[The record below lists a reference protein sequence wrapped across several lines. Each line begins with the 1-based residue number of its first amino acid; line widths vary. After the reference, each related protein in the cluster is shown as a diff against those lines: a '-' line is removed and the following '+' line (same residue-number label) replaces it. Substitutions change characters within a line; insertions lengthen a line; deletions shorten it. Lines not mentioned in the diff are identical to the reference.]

1 MMIRS
6 ARLAILVLLPQLI
19 PPATAAAQDLHP
31 SRRPSPVGIA
41 KTFLGDTYVKVTYSR
56 PYMRDRAVFG
66 DPADQTS
73 YLVPFGQTWRTGAN
87 EASEITITD
96 PVQVAGRQLEA
107 GTYSIFTVPGPSS
120 WEVRF
125 HPGLG
130 MDGLSRLGPDGVTET
145 YDPVLDVLVAEVPTR
160 PLGEP
165 VQQFTI
171 AFEDADGGTHMVFRW
186 ETTEVRVPI
195 TPIGM

>member
-1 MMIRS
+1 M
-6 ARLAILVLLPQLI
+6 
-19 PPATAAAQDLHP
+19 
-31 SRRPSPVGIA
+31 
-41 KTFLGDTYVKVTYSR
+41 
-56 PYMRDRAVFG
+56 
-66 DPADQTS
+66 
-73 YLVPFGQTWRTGAN
+73 
-87 EASEITITD
+87 
-96 PVQVAGRQLEA
+96 QVAGQQLEA

-145 YDPVLDVLVAEVPTR
+145 YDPVLDVLVAVVPTR
-160 PLGEP
+160 PLSEP

-171 AFEDADGGTHMVFRW
+171 TFEDADDGTHIVFRW

-195 TPIGM
+195 NPIGMSRPGASPGRAM